1 MTDPIF
7 LSRLQFAFTAMFHIL
22 WPVLTIGLSIF
33 LVLVEALHLKTKNKI
48 YYLQARFWSRLFIL
62 NFAVGV
68 VTGIPMEFQFG
79 TNWSLF
85 SQAGGDVFGHILGF
99 EATMAFMLEATF
111 LSIMIWGWKRVPP
124 GLHLFSTLMV
134 ALGASLSAFW
144 IMVANAW
151 MHTPAGGVFEKG
163 RFALTSNWEAI
174 LTTDMPRAVSHMWVA
189 CLEVSVFVIGGI
201 SAWYLWKNRHPEFF
215 LKSFQWAVLGALVIT
230 PLQIFLGD
238 LSGLEVGRSQPTKL
252 AAMEAHWQTNPAGT
266 PATWNLVAWP
276 DKAAQKNRWAVEIP
290 YVLSLL
296 DTHSLTGQIKGLR
309 EFPVKDQ
316 PPIAITFY
324 AFRIMVALG
333 LGLFLLM
340 LWTAYTWL
348 RGRLKPEVLSK
359 QKGLWLAWM
368 AALPLSYL
376 AMEAG
381 WVTREVGRQ
390 PWIIYGVLRTKDG
403 ASPLAS
409 WNVGLSLS
417 LFAALYLVLF
427 LIFLLL
433 ARQLIR
439 RGPET
444 ENSVST

>member
-33 LVLVEALHLKTKNKI
+33 LVLMEATHLKTKNKI

-144 IMVANAW
+144 IMVANSW
-151 MHTPAGGVFEKG
+151 MHTPAGGAFEKG
-163 RFALTSNWEAI
+163 RFVLTSNLEAI
-174 LTTDMPRAVSHMWVA
+174 FTSDMPWAVSHMWVA
-189 CLEVSVFVIGGI
+189 CLEVSAFVIGGI
-201 SAWYLWKNRHPEFF
+201 SAWYLWKNRHVAFF
-215 LKSFQWAVLGALVIT
+215 MKSFKWAVLGALVIT

-238 LSGLEVGRSQPTKL
+238 LSGLEVGRSQPAKL
-252 AAMEAHWQTNPAGT
+252 AAMEAHWQTNPPGT
-266 PATWNLVAWP
+266 AAAWNLVAWP
-276 DKAAQKNRWAVEIP
+276 DKANQKNRWSLQIP

-296 DTHSLTGQIKGLR
+296 DTHSFTGQIKGLR

-324 AFRIMVALG
+324 AFRVMVALG
-333 LGLFLLM
+333 VGFFLLM
-340 LWTAYTWL
+340 AWTVYAWFH
-348 RGRLKPEVLSK
+348 GKIKPEGISG
-359 QKGLWLAWM
+359 QKGLWIAWM

-403 ASPLAS
+403 ASPVAS

-427 LIFLLL
+427 IIFLLL

-439 RGPET
+439 QGPET
-444 ENSVST
+444 EN